1 MDSVSEV
8 QLIES
13 SFVVPKDPTPW
24 EGLWLSPLDLVQAK
38 KGHTP
43 VVYLYSSNN
52 IATADDF
59 FDVVARLKEA
69 MAKAL
74 VAFYPLAGRLGVDNH
89 GRVEITC
96 NGEGALFVV
105 AHAADLTIGD
115 IKDDFRPS
123 PKLKRLFVPRIE
135 PTSVVLAIQ
144 VTFLKCGGM
153 VLGTALH
160 HVATDALSPFHFLQT
175 WTAFSRHGD
184 CATTV
189 ELPCQD
195 RTPPPCTVTAYRPPK
210 RLLEDQVVSL
220 KRLCGGTSTFCA
232 ISALVWQC
240 TCVARRLPLNSQA
253 CLTFPANVRRRDIA
267 SEALASV
274 AGRIKGAIDGM
285 DDKLVQSAIDY
296 YEMMAMAET
305 DSSQPVKGSNLLE
318 TNLHIT
324 SWLGMPLYD
333 ADFGWGKPWVMLAEY
348 NRGGFVHLMSDGP
361 ADDASVRV
369 IMCMEAA
376 NMNELERL
384 IYEKLSSP

>member
-1 MDSVSEV
+1 M
-8 QLIES
+8 
-13 SFVVPKDPTPW
+13 
-24 EGLWLSPLDLVQAK
+24 LS
-38 KGHTP
+38 
-43 VVYLYSSNN
+43 
-52 IATADDF
+52 
-59 FDVVARLKEA
+59 
-69 MAKAL
+69 
-74 VAFYPLAGRLGVDNH
+74 
-89 GRVEITC
+89 
-96 NGEGALFVV
+96 
-105 AHAADLTIGD
+105 
-115 IKDDFRPS
+115 
-123 PKLKRLFVPRIE
+123 
-135 PTSVVLAIQ
+135 Q

-160 HVATDALSPFHFLQT
+160 HVATDALSAFHFLQT

-195 RTPPPCTVTAYRPPK
+195 RTLLRARSPPIVHPNVFSRFYPK
-210 RLLEDQVVSL
+210 LTFRDLLGPIAVNVLAISQDQVASL

-253 CLTFPANVRRRDIA
+253 CLTFPANVRRRVRPPLPNRYFGNALVRVGVNGAVQDIA